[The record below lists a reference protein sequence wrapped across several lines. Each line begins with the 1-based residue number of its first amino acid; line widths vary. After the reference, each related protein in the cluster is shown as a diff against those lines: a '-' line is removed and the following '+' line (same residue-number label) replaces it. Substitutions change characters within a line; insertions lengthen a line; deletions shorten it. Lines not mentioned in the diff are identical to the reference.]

1 MGITDVLTA
10 EYFCSLIGV
19 TNVESTSINK
29 SNSIEGDL
37 AEYGQKNVSLQ
48 RRNLLNVDEIMRIPS
63 LRLILNIRGNKP
75 LLLDKII
82 YKEHPLAK
90 KLKDSPVSEYNP
102 KWIKNISQKVQV
114 KEKVN
119 IKVEKKEEKIE
130 WTTF

>member
-1 MGITDVLTA
+1 M
-10 EYFCSLIGV
+10 
-19 TNVESTSINK
+19 
-29 SNSIEGDL
+29 
-37 AEYGQKNVSLQ
+37 
-48 RRNLLNVDEIMRIPS
+48 
-63 LRLILNIRGNKP
+63 
-75 LLLDKII
+75 LLDKVI

>member
-63 LRLILNIRGNKP
+63 LRLILNIRGIN
-75 LLLDKII
+75 LC
-82 YKEHPLAK
+82 Y
-90 KLKDSPVSEYNP
+90 
-102 KWIKNISQKVQV
+102 
-114 KEKVN
+114 
-119 IKVEKKEEKIE
+119 
-130 WTTF
+130 

>member
-10 EYFCSLIGV
+10 DYFCSLIGV

-48 RRNLLNVDEIMRIPS
+48 RRNLLNIDEILRFPS
-63 LRLILNIRGNKP
+63 HKLILNLNGNKP
-75 LLLDKII
+75 LQLDKMI

-90 KLKDSPVSEYNP
+90 KLRDSPINEYNP
-102 KWIKNISQKVQV
+102 KWIKNVPSKVQV
-114 KEKVN
+114 KEKATEKN
-119 IKVEKKEEKIE
+119 EKKKEKIG
-130 WTTF
+130 WNTF

>member
-75 LLLDKII
+75 LLLDKVI

-119 IKVEKKEEKIE
+119 IKVEKKE
-130 WTTF
+130 

>member
-48 RRNLLNVDEIMRIPS
+48 RRNLLNIDEILRFPS
-63 LRLILNIRGNKP
+63 HKLILNLNGNKP
-75 LLLDKII
+75 LQLDKMI

-90 KLKDSPVSEYNP
+90 KLRDSPINEYNP
-102 KWIKNISQKVQV
+102 KWIKNVPQKVQE

>member
-75 LLLDKII
+75 LLLDKVI

-102 KWIKNISQKVQV
+102 KWNKNISQKVQV